1 MKIAYIPLSAENHQ
15 NSGLLK
21 RFNFLFPE
29 IKLYEEGDGDYDS
42 LVLLILSGGAE
53 ITFKQ
58 LDVGRFP
65 KDLLV
70 VAEGANNSL
79 AAGLEILTWLR
90 KYHQYN
96 RRLFLLD
103 SEDSFDQGILKRYFT
118 ARTMLEGKKV
128 GLLGNESP
136 WLIGSEWDAKLLE
149 KRLKIEFASWNLTQ
163 LIEEATPVLGEE
175 EKPGI
180 RAKMFRDWLLD
191 FCRKNQLSAF
201 SLKCFDMIQPLKTT
215 GCLALAEAADE
226 GITAGCEGDIPTLL
240 SLLLVESFTGKPAFM
255 ANPSN
260 ITLSDN
266 TITLA
271 HCTVPPSFT
280 EKVEKTTHFETG
292 GGISLKGDVKGNEF
306 FLFKTD
312 GYLKNYQLFT
322 GKKII
327 LPWRKDLCRTQL
339 TLEIKEDLRQLLQEP
354 IGNHLVI
361 FQKEGFNKAEF
372 EEYIRL
378 FQV

>member
-1 MKIAYIPLSAENHQ
+1 
-15 NSGLLK
+15 
-21 RFNFLFPE
+21 
-29 IKLYEEGDGDYDS
+29 
-42 LVLLILSGGAE
+42 
-53 ITFKQ
+53 
-58 LDVGRFP
+58 
-65 KDLLV
+65 
-70 VAEGANNSL
+70 
-79 AAGLEILTWLR
+79 
-90 KYHQYN
+90 
-96 RRLFLLD
+96 
-103 SEDSFDQGILKRYFT
+103 
-118 ARTMLEGKKV
+118 
-128 GLLGNESP
+128 
-136 WLIGSEWDAKLLE
+136 
-149 KRLKIEFASWNLTQ
+149 
-163 LIEEATPVLGEE
+163 
-175 EKPGI
+175 
-180 RAKMFRDWLLD
+180 
-191 FCRKNQLSAF
+191 
-201 SLKCFDMIQPLKTT
+201 MIQPLKTT